1 MRYYSPSDEAAFFGW
16 LQSIPGVIRVHGQGR
31 ELVIELRSK
40 RLSASSLR
48 ELIALYR
55 RYEGNMSELAQFANY
70 SPMHSSGAKAT
81 DNDEAFAAFSP

>member
-55 RYEGNMSELAQFANY
+55 RYEGNMSELAQFANASNSAWFQAPSAY
-70 SPMHSSGAKAT
+70 WYKAV
-81 DNDEAFAAFSP
+81 FGK